1 MSIKGDIV
9 KRFITRGKHVI
20 VFNIIGKGYGFRI
33 SDLCNKKD
41 YYNADMYETQCLC
54 EREAMKVCKSI

>member
-1 MSIKGDIV
+1 MYMSIKGDIV

-33 SDLCNKKD
+33 SDRCNKKTTIMLICMRP
-41 YYNADMYETQCLC
+41 NVCA
-54 EREAMKVCKSI
+54 REKP